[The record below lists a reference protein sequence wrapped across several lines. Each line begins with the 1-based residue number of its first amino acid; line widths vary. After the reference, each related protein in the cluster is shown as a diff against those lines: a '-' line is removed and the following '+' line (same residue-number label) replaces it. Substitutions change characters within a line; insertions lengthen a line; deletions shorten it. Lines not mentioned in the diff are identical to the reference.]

1 VFSSSLQQLGEMVLP
16 GTGSEGGRGGDKA
29 WERAAQNQPL
39 SPIIVDHKITFGATM
54 HQALSAHS
62 TITIV

>member
-1 VFSSSLQQLGEMVLP
+1 MVLP